1 MVVQQ
6 WHYWKKVSFDQ
17 KKSTSGRGL
26 KSWKLRKQLLFT
38 YIQADTHDIWT
49 QLLILRR
56 NEADAQKY
64 LHSTLIAYQRVERTS
79 KKVQDTFC
87 LSAFFTATSLSPTTT
102 KKNSISTILLSL
114 SLFCLFV
121 TQKPFLLPFPRSS
134 FECFYRSGNTSKNYT
149 HFSCALAMSLPSPGH
164 ALRIRSTAPILD
176 WISTRLFRMPT
187 WRETERHGVD
197 PDERYLFARFFLF
210 FYVGGKV
217 YQ

>member
-26 KSWKLRKQLLFT
+26 KSWKNSASNFSLLTFRQIHMIFGHNSWFLEGTRLMRK
-38 YIQADTHDIWT
+38 
-49 QLLILRR
+49 
-56 NEADAQKY
+56 KY

-121 TQKPFLLPFPRSS
+121 LLKNPFFFPFRVLASSAFTGRAILARITRTSLVHLLWAYPRPGMHCAFGPRHQFWTGLALGFFACRREERPNVMESILMNALFLLGSFCSS
-134 FECFYRSGNTSKNYT
+134 
-149 HFSCALAMSLPSPGH
+149 M
-164 ALRIRSTAPILD
+164 
-176 WISTRLFRMPT
+176 
-187 WRETERHGVD
+187 
-197 PDERYLFARFFLF
+197 
-210 FYVGGKV
+210 
-217 YQ
+217 